1 MRIITGVRIWSARMP
16 DTETRLLEAER
27 ALHRLEMQIEQYQ
40 LHFAELIGQPYEAD
54 KARGVL
60 NRMTIELEW
69 QRRYCELLGN
79 AVAADGHLAKNGSR
93 VI

>member
-1 MRIITGVRIWSARMP
+1 MP
-16 DTETRLLEAER
+16 DTKIRQLAAEG

-40 LHFAELIGQPYEAD
+40 LHLAELTCQPYEAE
-54 KARGVL
+54 KARAAL
-60 NRMTIELEW
+60 KRMTTELEW